1 MFRTSSFNSYSVAL
15 ANLQRRQTEMTD
27 AQARL
32 TSGLRVMHASDDP
45 TAAARAERARALMQR
60 ADATQRAVDASSNS
74 MTLTE
79 SALSDAGELMQ
90 QARELVT
97 AAGNASYSDAERND
111 VANQLAEIRKQ
122 LMSVANRGDG
132 SGGFVFSGQ
141 GSGKPPFMDRP
152 GGVDYIGTGGV
163 VRVASDEP
171 LPLTLDG
178 GQVWLSASTGNG
190 QFETLVGSPNSGG
203 SWIDPG
209 RVTDPSKLTGAE
221 YQLSFS
227 VVGGVTSYSITR
239 ADGTTTDSDG
249 NPLPTGLP
257 YVSGQAIEVDGMA
270 MAVSGEPADG
280 DVFSMQASEPSL
292 SVFDALDRVVA
303 ELKTPLRSGSQV
315 TQTVQNG
322 LRDLDSLSDHLQ
334 SARSMTGEV
343 LNRIDGVKG
352 RLDDL
357 KLFGEATRSSA
368 EDLDMIQ
375 AISDFQ
381 NQQTGYQASLQT
393 YSSIQRMS
401 LFDFIKT

>member
-1 MFRTSSFNSYSVAL
+1 VTLRTSTFNSYAVAL
-15 ANLQRRQTEMTD
+15 ANLQRRQTEMGD

-45 TAAARAERARALMQR
+45 TAAARAERARALMNR
-60 ADATQRAVDASSNS
+60 ADSTQRAVDASQNS

-79 SALSDAGELMQ
+79 SALGDAGELLQ

-97 AAGNASYSDAERND
+97 AAGNASYSDDERAD
-111 VANQLAEIRKQ
+111 VAKQLEEIRKQ

-141 GSGKPPFMDRP
+141 GSGKPPFIDRP
-152 GGVDYIGTGGV
+152 GGVDYIGTGGA
-163 VRVASDEP
+163 VRVASEEP

-178 GQVWLSASTGNG
+178 GEVWLSSSSGNG
-190 QFETLVGSPNSGG
+190 VFEARNLNSNNA
-203 SWIDPG
+203 WIDAG
-209 RVTDPSKLTGAE
+209 RVTAPDQVTGAT
-221 YQLSFS
+221 YTINFS
-227 VVGGVTSYSITR
+227 NTGGATTYSILK
-239 ADGTTTDSDG
+239 DGVATSVSG
-249 NPLPTGLP
+249 VG
-257 YVSGQAIEVDGMA
+257 YVEGQAIEIDGL
-270 MAVSGEPADG
+270 AVSVSGSPADG
-280 DVFSMQASEPSL
+280 DSFELAPSSSNL
-292 SVFDALDRVVA
+292 SVFDALDRVVS
-303 ELKTPLRSGSQV
+303 ELKTPLRTGAQV

-322 LRDLDSLSDHLQ
+322 LRDLDSLSDHLA

-357 KLFGEATRSSA
+357 KLFGETTRSSA
-368 EDLDMIQ
+368 EDLDMVQ
-375 AISDFQ
+375 AISEFQ

-401 LFDFIKT
+401 LFDYIKT

>member
-1 MFRTSSFNSYSVAL
+1 MLRTSTLTSYASSL
-15 ANLQRRQTEMTD
+15 ANLQRRQSEMTD

-60 ADATQRAVDASSNS
+60 ADSTQRAVEASRNS

-97 AAGNASYSDAERND
+97 AAGNASYSDAERAD
-111 VANQLAEIRKQ
+111 VANQLSEIRKQ
-122 LMSVANRGDG
+122 LMGVANRSDG
-132 SGGFVFSGQ
+132 SGGYVFSGQ
-141 GSGKPPFMDRP
+141 GAGRPPFLERP
-152 GGVDYIGTGGV
+152 GGVDYVGTGGA

-178 GQVWLSASTGNG
+178 GQVWLSAPTGNG
-190 QFETLVGSPNSGG
+190 VFETRNVSGSGA
-203 SWIDPG
+203 WIDAG
-209 RVTDPSKLTGAE
+209 RVTAPDQITGSTYAIN
-221 YQLSFS
+221 FS
-227 VVGGVTSYSITR
+227 VSGGTTNYSILK
-239 ADGTTTDSDG
+239 DGVATSVA
-249 NPLPTGLP
+249 NVP
-257 YVSGQAIEVDGMA
+257 YVAGQAIEIDGMA
-270 MAVSGEPADG
+270 VTVSGNPADG
-280 DVFSMQASEPSL
+280 DSFELAPTEPDL
-292 SVFDALDRVVA
+292 SVFDALDRVVS
-303 ELKTPLRSGSQV
+303 ELKTPLRTTAQI

-343 LNRIDGVKG
+343 LNRIDGVSG

-357 KLFGEATRSSA
+357 KLFGETTRSDA
-368 EDLDMIQ
+368 EDLDMVQ

-381 NQQTGYQASLQT
+381 NQQTGYQAALQT
-393 YSSIQRMS
+393 YSSMQRMS
-401 LFDFIKT
+401 LFDYIKT

>member
-1 MFRTSSFNSYSVAL
+1 MYRTSTFNSYAASL
-15 ANLQRRQTEMTD
+15 ANLQRRQTDMAD

-60 ADATQRAVDASSNS
+60 ADSTQRAVDASRNS
-74 MTLTE
+74 MQLTE
-79 SALSDAGELMQ
+79 SALADGGELLQ

-97 AAGNASYSDAERND
+97 AGGNASYTDAERLD

-141 GSGKPPFMDRP
+141 GSGRPPFLDRP
-152 GGVDYIGTGGV
+152 GGVDYVGTSGS

-178 GQVWLSASTGNG
+178 GQVWLSSPTGNG
-190 QFETLVGSPNSGG
+190 VFESRVVNSNNA
-203 SWIDPG
+203 WIDAG
-209 RVTDPSKLTGAE
+209 HVTAPDQVTGAT
-221 YQLSFS
+221 YTINFS
-227 VVGGVTSYSITR
+227 NTGGATTYSILK
-239 ADGTTTDSDG
+239 DGVATSVNG
-249 NPLPTGLP
+249 AN
-257 YVSGQAIEVDGMA
+257 YVEGQAIEIDGLA
-270 MAVSGEPADG
+270 VAVSGSPADG
-280 DVFSMQASEPSL
+280 DSFELAPSNSDL
-292 SVFDALDRVVA
+292 SVFDALDRVVS
-303 ELKTPLRSGSQV
+303 ELKTPLRTGAQI

-343 LNRIDGVKG
+343 LNRIDGVEG
-352 RLDDL
+352 RLGDL
-357 KLFGEATRSSA
+357 KLFGETTRSNA

-375 AISDFQ
+375 AISSFQ
-381 NQQTGYQASLQT
+381 NQQTGYQAALQT
-393 YSSIQRMS
+393 YSSMQRMS
-401 LFDFIKT
+401 LFDYIKT

>member
-1 MFRTSSFNSYSVAL
+1 MLHIGIIELAPAGAHRFNHL
-15 ANLQRRQTEMTD
+15 L
-27 AQARL
+27 RL
-32 TSGLRVMHASDDP
+32 GSDDFGP
-45 TAAARAERARALMQR
+45 L
-60 ADATQRAVDASSNS
+60 
-74 MTLTE
+74 
-79 SALSDAGELMQ
+79 
-90 QARELVT
+90 
-97 AAGNASYSDAERND
+97 
-111 VANQLAEIRKQ
+111 IRHQ
-122 LMSVANRGDG
+122 
-132 SGGFVFSGQ
+132 
-141 GSGKPPFMDRP
+141 
-152 GGVDYIGTGGV
+152 
-163 VRVASDEP
+163 
-171 LPLTLDG
+171 
-178 GQVWLSASTGNG
+178 TGNG